1 MKYAAIALGQSLLLI
16 CLLAGILLGIV
27 SGAWELAAVSAAST
41 AVMAFA

>member
-27 SGAWELAAVSAAST
+27 SGAWELVAISAAS
-41 AVMAFA
+41 AALIAFS